1 MIALDK
7 FTTWALTAGI
17 ALAFSM
23 SFLLDGPSDL
33 QVAEAQAADLAD
45 ARQQAQHEA
54 EILRRCQALRGPSA
68 VLLQIRDTDNYV
80 CREGVI
86 EPTPASVMQRYALM
100 GGQQ

>member
-45 ARQQAQHEA
+45 AQAQA
-54 EILRRCQALRGPSA
+54 RRVADLVRECHRLRGPDA
-68 VLLQIRDTDNYV
+68 VLLQIRDTDNFV
-80 CREGVI
+80 CREGAI
-86 EPTPASVMQRYALM
+86 EPTPASVMQRYALL
-100 GGQQ
+100 GGQR

>member
-17 ALAFSM
+17 TLAFSM

-45 ARQQAQHEA
+45 AREQAQREA
-54 EILRRCQALRGPSA
+54 EILGRCQALRGPGA
-68 VLLQIRDTDNYV
+68 VLLQIRDTDHYV
-80 CREGVI
+80 CREGAI
-86 EPTPASVMQRYALM
+86 EPTPASVMHRYALM
-100 GGQQ
+100 GSKP

>member
-7 FTTWALTAGI
+7 FTTWALAAGV

-45 ARQQAQHEA
+45 AREQARHEA

-68 VLLQIRDTDNYV
+68 ELLQIRGTDSYV
-80 CREGVI
+80 CREGAI
-86 EPTPASVMQRYALM
+86 EPTPAGVMQRYALM
-100 GGQQ
+100 GSQP